1 MAFTQFEGAMTAL
14 VTPLRNGQVDDKALT
29 QLVEQQIAGGIDALV
44 AVGTTGESA
53 TLNFDEHIHVVA
65 HVVKCARERVPVI
78 AGAGSNS
85 TLEAIQLAKAAREV
99 GADGLLLVT
108 PYYNR
113 PSQEGLYR
121 HFGAVVTAVPLPT
134 IVYNVPSRTGCD
146 LLPETVARLLDFAP
160 IVGIKEATGSLP
172 RATQILARVG
182 ARMAVLS
189 GDDFTALPLY
199 AIGAR
204 GVISV
209 VSNVAPE
216 WMSRMWD
223 AAKAGQW
230 DEARA
235 LHFKIQ
241 ALTELLFAEPSPA
254 PTKAAMTILAEAG
267 KGSVHMGEEIRE
279 PLYPVTP
286 ALREKLRA
294 TLKESGL
301 L

>member
-1 MAFTQFEGAMTAL
+1 MTHFEGAMTAL
-14 VTPLRNGQVDDKALT
+14 VTPMRDGKVDDKALA

-65 HVVKCARERVPVI
+65 HVVKNARKRVPVI

-85 TLEAIQLAKAAREV
+85 TVEAIELAKASREV

-113 PSQEGLYR
+113 PSQDGLYR
-121 HFGAVVTAVPLPT
+121 HFAAVVGAVPLPT
-134 IVYNVPSRTGCD
+134 IVYNVPTRTGCD
-146 LLPETVARLLDFAP
+146 MLPDTVARLCDLPAV
-160 IVGIKEATGSLP
+160 VGIKEATGSLP
-172 RATQILARVG
+172 RATQIIAKCG
-182 ARMAVLS
+182 PRMTVLS
-189 GDDFTALPLY
+189 GDDFTAMPLY

-216 WMSRMWD
+216 WMAKMWD
-223 AAKAGQW
+223 AAKAGDW
-230 DEARA
+230 ATARD

-254 PTKAAMTILAEAG
+254 PTKAALTILAEAG
-267 KGSVHMGEEIRE
+267 GSVQMGEDIRA

-286 ALREKLRA
+286 ALREKLKA
-294 TLKESGL
+294 TLQASGL

>member
-65 HVVKCARERVPVI
+65 HIVKCARERVPVI

-85 TLEAIQLAKAAREV
+85 TLEAIELAKAAREV

-121 HFGAVVTAVPLPT
+121 HFGAVVKAVPLPT
-134 IVYNVPSRTGCD
+134 IVYKVPSRTGCD
-146 LLPETVARLLDFAP
+146 LLPETVARLLEFEA

-172 RATQILARVG
+172 RATQILSRVG
-182 ARMAVLS
+182 DKMAVLS
-189 GDDFTALPLY
+189 GDDFTAFPLY

-216 WMSRMWD
+216 WMSKMWD

-230 DEARA
+230 AEARA

-254 PTKAAMTILAEAG
+254 PTKAAMTLLAEKG
-267 KGSVHMGEEIRE
+267 GSVQMGEEIRE

-286 ALREKLRA
+286 GLRDKIRA
-294 TLKESGL
+294 TMKESGL